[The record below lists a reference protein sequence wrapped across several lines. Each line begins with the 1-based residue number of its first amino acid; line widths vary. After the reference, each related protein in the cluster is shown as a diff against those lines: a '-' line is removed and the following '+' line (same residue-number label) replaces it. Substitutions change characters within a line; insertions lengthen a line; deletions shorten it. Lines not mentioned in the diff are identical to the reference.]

1 MKAHDETGIDMGA
14 LAGVEL
20 RAPDDFAEK
29 VAAAA
34 ARRHPHGRL
43 RQVRAADVR
52 AWARGR
58 SRLGRRAI
66 ASSAILAGA
75 LAVGLEARHLRRGR
89 EVKAA

>member
-1 MKAHDETGIDMGA
+1 MEAHDETGVGLGA

-20 RAPDDFAEK
+20 RAPDDFTGK

-34 ARRHPHGRL
+34 ARRPHGRL
-43 RQVRAADVR
+43 RRLRAVDVR
-52 AWARGR
+52 TWARRR
-58 SRLGRRAI
+58 SGLGRHAL
-66 ASSAILAGA
+66 ASSAIIAGA